1 MDTRVLYYKIYERK
15 VLATDYIGWAFYMLR
30 NGKSTPSLNKLVS
43 LIKPLNIFEVEEY
56 FNRAINE
63 LNIAKPSYEES
74 VRHYVRTLLREIIDD
89 PSKAIDKAYDIYK
102 IDREHFLDEEQDV
115 WYEIS
120 EMIDDLL
127 YGDNIKKYYQK
138 FLDKGYSLKLTS
150 LTKGVLCS
158 L

>member
-15 VLATDYIGWAFYMLR
+15 VLATDYIGWAFYVLH
-30 NGKSTPSLNKLVS
+30 NGKSTPSLNVLVS

-63 LNIAKPSYEES
+63 LNISRPSYEES
-74 VRHYVRTLLREIIDD
+74 ARHFVRYLLREIIDD
-89 PSKAIDKAYDIYK
+89 PSKAIDNAYDIYK
-102 IDREHFLDEEQDV
+102 IAREHLLDEEQDV

-127 YGDNIKKYYQK
+127 YGDNIKNITR
-138 FLDKGYSLKLTS
+138 TS
-150 LTKGVLCS
+150 LTKVIVLETEHQ
-158 L
+158 LKNKFL